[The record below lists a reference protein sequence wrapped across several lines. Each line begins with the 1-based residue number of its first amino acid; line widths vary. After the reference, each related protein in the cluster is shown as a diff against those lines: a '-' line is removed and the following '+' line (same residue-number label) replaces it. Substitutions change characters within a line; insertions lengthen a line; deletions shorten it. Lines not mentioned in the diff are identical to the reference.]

1 MQGRTQPP
9 MMPQPAV
16 YPAPPPRRRRGCRN
30 CCLLTLL
37 LLVLLV
43 AGFFVAGWWYF
54 SEPAHPVEEEYETI
68 PEYFGRAG
76 IPGPMDA
83 GSGPGEVRHG

>member
-1 MQGRTQPP
+1 
-9 MMPQPAV
+9 MMSQPAV
-16 YPAPPPRRRRGCRN
+16 YPAPPPRRRHGCRN

-43 AGFFVAGWWYF
+43 VGFVVAGWWYF

-68 PEYFGRAG
+68 PEYFGKVSFRDSKG
-76 IPGPMDA
+76 TRPSPW
-83 GSGPGEVRHG
+83 EVRHG